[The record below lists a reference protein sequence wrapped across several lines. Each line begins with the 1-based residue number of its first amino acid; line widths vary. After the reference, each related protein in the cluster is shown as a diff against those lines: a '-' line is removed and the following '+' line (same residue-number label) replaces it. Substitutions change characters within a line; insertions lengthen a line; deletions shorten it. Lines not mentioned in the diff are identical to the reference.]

1 MRNIVNLED
10 VRQMAHRRLPRFV
23 FDFVD
28 GGAEDEVTLRANRR
42 AFEQITFR
50 SRVLVG
56 VSERDMST
64 TVLGVPV
71 KMPVLLSPAG
81 AHRLMCREGELA
93 AARAAGREGT
103 VFALS
108 TASSYSIEE
117 VAAVATE
124 PLWFQLYTLRN
135 PEATKALV
143 ERAQKAGY
151 KALCI
156 TVDTAV
162 RGNRERDLRNKVN
175 LPPRVTWNKLPDLMW
190 RPLWVRDF
198 LLKPQFVPKNFID
211 MEPVRGK
218 PFKAVWE
225 YLDKGF
231 IDNQAFNWDD
241 LAGLRKLW
249 HGPLIVKGVMA
260 AEDAKRAL
268 DYGVNGIVVSN
279 HGGRQL
285 DGLPATVEVLPEI
298 AKAVAGNAEVFIDG
312 GIRRGADVVKAI
324 ALGARACLIG
334 RPYMFGL
341 AMGGEAGVTQV
352 LQILRSEIDRT
363 LALLGCRKLADVN
376 HTTVRTTF
384 SP

>member
-1 MRNIVNLED
+1 MSTIVNLEN
-10 VRQMAHRRLPRFV
+10 VRQAAQRRLPRFV

-42 AFEQITFR
+42 AFEDITFR

-56 VSERDMST
+56 VSERDTST
-64 TVLGVPV
+64 MVFGVPV

-81 AHRLMCREGELA
+81 SHRLMCRDGELA

-103 VFALS
+103 IFALS

-117 VAAVATE
+117 VAAAATG
-124 PLWFQLYTLRN
+124 PLWFQLYTSPI
-135 PEATKALV
+135 PEVIKMLV

-162 RGNRERDLRNKVN
+162 RGNRERDLRNKVT
-175 LPPRVTWNKLPDLMW
+175 LPPRVTWNKLPDLMR

-198 LLKPQFVPKNFID
+198 LSGPPFVAKNFVD

-218 PFKAVWE
+218 PVRAVWE
-225 YLDKGF
+225 YMDKGI
-231 IDNQAFNWDD
+231 IDSKAFSWNN
-241 LAGLRKLW
+241 LAELRKLW
-249 HGPLIVKGVMA
+249 QGPLIVKGIMS
-260 AEDAKRAL
+260 AEDAKRAI

-285 DGLPATVEVLPEI
+285 DGLPATIEVLPEI
-298 AKAVAGNAEVFIDG
+298 VKAVDGHAEVFIDG

-324 ALGARACLIG
+324 ALGARACMIG

-341 AMGGEAGVTQV
+341 AMGGEAGVCRV
-352 LQILRSEIDRT
+352 LQILRSEIDRAM
-363 LALLGCRKLADVN
+363 ALLGCRSLVEVD
-376 HTTVRTTF
+376 HTIVRTQN
-384 SP
+384 S